1 MEGQEKPAV
10 QKPSFRKSAKPK
22 GKPPLSALYF
32 FFKNILAS
40 TRNVTGIDIGFSY
53 IKIVQLQKGKK
64 GYLISNCI
72 IRALPQAIR
81 DNPAEK
87 RKVTQGFLKEFISD
101 ARVKSKLGRL
111 AVWGKGVFAFSLTIP
126 NLNKKDLK
134 GAVSI
139 ELKKRLPFQADI
151 NKMVFDFFITG
162 QSRDEKGPVLLVT
175 CIAAEQAVLDEH
187 LRFLKDINIRPVMV
201 NVIPDALGNILPY
214 CIEGADKRTIAVL
227 DVGANSAQLNFFKGR
242 ELVFAREIPV
252 SGDTLTRAM
261 AKTITIPGGTANIS
275 FEDAEKIKRNCGI
288 PLEDEGGTE
297 YLTDFGAL
305 RGDQISGMLRPTLER
320 LVMEVNRTMNYY
332 TKTFKAENFDVLYL
346 TGGSSR
352 INNFDKFL
360 LYNLEGLNKVERLD
374 VLKAVKGW
382 AGTGILKQDLV
393 MEQAAPHLAVA
404 FGLCL
409 GSGGKVNLLP
419 LKEKVEQKIVFVTNT
434 LRILF
439 PFILGIIL
447 GLYIIYYANALK
459 YKVFIINVNSAIGR
473 LEPTVKLV
481 KEYQEIN
488 AKIEQRKGLLE
499 SAKSKQPLWPGVM
512 KELSNIIPKEVV
524 LERIRVV
531 RGKEPKE
538 MHLIGR
544 ITARY
549 TIVDV
554 ALQQFIMQLS
564 DSPYFDKVE
573 LAASQP
579 DMYSAVPAANF
590 DILCRL
596 KY

>member
-10 QKPSFRKSAKPK
+10 QKPPLKKPAKPK
-22 GKPPLSALYF
+22 GKSPLSDF
-32 FFKNILAS
+32 FSSFKNIISS
-40 TRNVTGIDIGFSY
+40 TQNVIGIDIGFSY
-53 IKIVQLQKGKK
+53 IKIVQLQKGRK
-64 GYLISNCI
+64 GYMISNCI
-72 IRALPQAIR
+72 TRALPQAIR

-111 AVWGKGVFAFSLTIP
+111 AIWGKGVFVFSLTIP
-126 NLNKKDLK
+126 SLNKKDLR

-139 ELKKRLPFQADI
+139 ELKKRLPFQTDI
-151 NKMVFDFFITG
+151 NKMVLDFFITG
-162 QSRDEKGPVLLVT
+162 QTRDEKGVTLLVT

-187 LRFLKDINIRPVMV
+187 LQFLKDINIRPVMV
-201 NVIPDALGNILPY
+201 NVIPDALGNLLPY
-214 CIEGADKRTIAVL
+214 CIEGAEKKTTALL

-261 AKTITIPGGTANIS
+261 AKTVTTPSGTTNIS

-288 PLEDEGGTE
+288 PLEEDGGTE

-305 RGDQISGMLRPTLER
+305 RGEQISAMLRPTLER

-332 TKTFKAENFDVLYL
+332 TKTFKAENLDTLYL

-374 VLKAVKGW
+374 ILKAVKGW
-382 AGTGILKQDLV
+382 ADMGVLKHELV
-393 MEQAAPHLAVA
+393 MEQAAHHLAVA

-419 LKEKVEQKIVFVTNT
+419 MKEKVEQKIVFATNI

-439 PFILGIIL
+439 PIVLGIIL
-447 GLYIIYYANALK
+447 GLYAIYYANALK
-459 YKVFIINVNSAIGR
+459 YKIFIINVDSTIGR

-499 SAKSKQPLWPGVM
+499 SAKGKQPLWPGVM

-524 LERIRVV
+524 LERIEVV
-531 RGKEPKE
+531 QGKEPKE
-538 MHLIGR
+538 LHLIGR
-544 ITARY
+544 IVAQY

-554 ALQQFIMQLS
+554 ALQQFIMQLG

-590 DILCRL
+590 DIRCRL